1 MFEKLGRWCAR
12 HPWPVVG
19 VWVLLVTVSIPALL
33 NLEHALKVGGFTDNQ
48 SEAAR
53 ARDLLQQRLGYS
65 ANVLLVVLTSP
76 GLASNSP
83 QFVTQAHQALAR
95 VVGDPDVKQIIWH
108 TDNFRQVG
116 RDGHTAY
123 EVLVLDPNTD
133 PGKAVVNGVKARV
146 QPTSLR
152 VLVGGAP
159 AFYSDIEAASSSDLH
174 RAELIAFPFAAIALV
189 LVFRSLVAAL
199 VPVIIGGLSVS
210 VAAGIIYLLAQVTD
224 MSIFVLNVA
233 TMIGLGLGVDYS
245 LFMTSRFRE
254 ELEARLPNG
263 PGGDDDCVLA
273 AVAATAATAGRAV
286 FFSGTTVCLG
296 LLALLS
302 FRFMLL
308 RSVGLGG
315 CVVVFCTVIAALT
328 LLPAVLA
335 LLGRRIDALQVL
347 PRSRSVTLFWE
358 RLAHAVMR
366 RPLALGL
373 PALAFLLLLGAPFLH
388 VRLSS
393 PDASILPKSVAS
405 RQAFDLLNA
414 EFPRGD
420 SSPILAAVT
429 MNGDVLSP
437 ANIAMLYGFTHA
449 IAATPSV
456 ARVESVTTI
465 DPRLTLAQYQ
475 LMYADPR
482 RLPDSFAAATVAA
495 TVKGNTAL
503 VQVFSNYSAI
513 DPRSQALV
521 LAIRR
526 MMPGPGA
533 TLLVDGVSAEIHDVV
548 QELYSEFPHALIF
561 IVFSTYTVLFL
572 LFRSIFL
579 PIKAIVMNS
588 LSIIASYGALVFV
601 FQEGHLTGLLGFSRL
616 GYVEAEL
623 PILMFCTLFGLSM
636 DYEVFLLSRIK
647 EAYERSGD
655 NTQSVAEGMRRSG
668 RIITSAALIVVLVS
682 ASFMA
687 ASIVLIKAL
696 GLGVALAV
704 FLDATIVRALLVPAT
719 MRLLGD
725 WNWWLPSRLRAVL
738 PAAANRQPAAS
749 EVS

>member
-1 MFEKLGRWCAR
+1 MFEQLGRWCAR
-12 HPWPVVG
+12 HPWPVIV
-19 VWVLLVTVSIPALL
+19 VWALLFAVSIPALL
-33 NLEHALKVGGFTDNQ
+33 KLEHVLKVGGFSDNR
-48 SEAAR
+48 SEAAQV
-53 ARDLLQQRLGYS
+53 RDLLQQRLGYS
-65 ANVLLVVLTSP
+65 ANDLLVVLTSP
-76 GLASNSP
+76 TLHPNDA
-83 QFVTQAHQALAR
+83 QFVAQAHLALAR
-95 VVGDPDVKQIIWH
+95 VAGDPDVKEIIWH
-108 TDNFRQVG
+108 TDNYRQIG

-123 EVLVLDPNTD
+123 EVLVLDPNAD
-133 PGKAVVNGVKARV
+133 PGTVVVDGVKARL
-146 QPTSLR
+146 QPSSLR

-189 LVFRSLVAAL
+189 LVFRTLVAAL
-199 VPVIIGGLSVS
+199 VPVLVGGLGVS
-210 VAAGIIYLLAQVTD
+210 VAAGVIYLVAQVTD

-254 ELEARLPNG
+254 ELAGHGTDAAGR
-263 PGGDDDCVLA
+263 DQQVVLE

-302 FRFMLL
+302 FNFMLL

-315 CVVVFCTVIAALT
+315 CIVVLCTVVAALT
-328 LLPAVLA
+328 LLPAMLA
-335 LLGRRIDALQVL
+335 LLGRRVDALQVL

-366 RPLALGL
+366 RPLAIGVPALGL
-373 PALAFLLLLGAPFLH
+373 LLVLGVPFLH

-393 PDASILPKSVAS
+393 PDASILPQSVAS
-405 RQAFDLLNA
+405 RQAFDVLNA
-414 EFPRGD
+414 EFPPGD
-420 SSPILAAVT
+420 GSPAFV
-429 MNGDVLSP
+429 VLSFTGDALAP
-437 ANIAMLYGFTHA
+437 TNLAELYAFTQRVSA
-449 IAATPSV
+449 DPRV
-456 ARVESVTTI
+456 ARVDSVTSI
-465 DPRLTLAQYQ
+465 DARLTLAQYQ
-475 LMYADPR
+475 LMYADPKR
-482 RLPDSFAAATVAA
+482 VPDYFAAATAAA

-503 VQVFSNYSAI
+503 VQVYSKYSAI

-521 LAIRR
+521 LALRR
-526 MMPGPGA
+526 MTPGA
-533 TLLVDGVSAEIHDVV
+533 GATMLVGGVTAEIHDVV
-548 QELYSEFPHALIF
+548 QELYSQFPHALLF
-561 IVFSTYTVLFL
+561 IVLSTYTVLFI
-572 LFRSIFL
+572 LFRSAFL
-579 PIKAIVMNS
+579 PVKAIIMNS

-601 FQEGHLTGLLGFSRL
+601 FQDGHFTSLLGFSRL

-636 DYEVFLLSRIK
+636 DYEVFLLSRMK
-647 EAYERSGD
+647 EAYDRSGD
-655 NTQSVAEGMRRSG
+655 NARSVAEGMRRSG

-704 FLDATIVRALLVPAT
+704 LLDATIVRALLVPAT

-725 WNWWLPSRLRAVL
+725 WNWWMPSALRSLL
-738 PAAANRQPAAS
+738 PAAPQCRPLRS
-749 EVS
+749 ES